1 MKHYSGAIAK
11 VAPTFDFNCF
21 EKSNVGVPTEAMADG
36 RDKARSLCLAFFCLL
51 AGRLGIP
58 SVNIGGIAKW

>member
-21 EKSNVGVPTEAMADG
+21 EKSNVGVPTEAVAEG
-36 RDKARSLCLAFFCLL
+36 RDKAEVCASLF
-51 AGRLGIP
+51 
-58 SVNIGGIAKW
+58 SVC